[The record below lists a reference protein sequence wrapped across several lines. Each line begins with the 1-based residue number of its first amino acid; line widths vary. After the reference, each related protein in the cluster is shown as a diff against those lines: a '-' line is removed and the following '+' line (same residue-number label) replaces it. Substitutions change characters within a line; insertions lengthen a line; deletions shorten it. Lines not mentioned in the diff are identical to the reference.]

1 MARSTLG
8 VGFERAHVDE
18 ALYTHFGARVSEIL
32 DEVHMHR
39 REPAAVVPALVEDTD
54 EIDDGRAPVEERYE
68 RTRGTNVGRQEIDA
82 G

>member
-1 MARSTLG
+1 
-8 VGFERAHVDE
+8 
-18 ALYTHFGARVSEIL
+18 
-32 DEVHMHR
+32 
-39 REPAAVVPALVEDTD
+39 VPALVEDTD